1 MQSRIVALILV
12 IMMIWPS
19 AIAAES
25 GRATP
30 NCLQQDISSIP
41 GSIGIDSGV
50 CVKVNL
56 GQLQSGDVYQF
67 DITILQSIDLLLFD
81 ETSVQAYDLGQSY
94 RNAFEQIVST
104 ENAEGQYQFNWQ
116 VPASITAK
124 TWYVVLDN
132 LAHDGDQDMGD
143 QGGNQSQVSLSVDK
157 MDQSYWTPFHN
168 LIQMD
173 NQSSQVLLS
182 GDDLKLD
189 AGTSIVISAWALQ
202 GQADVYLQTKQ
213 MYDLYASGGV
223 GSLYVSGG
231 DLQNVVDSAS
241 MTWLVPAEL
250 DGQEL
255 VVIADNTDTPVGGA
269 DGSEEVR
276 MTVRVELAPPLNP
289 IIDDEDNS
297 TVAIG
302 QSITLNAYLTPNR
315 LQQIDTLSWDFYSAD
330 GLANNDAS
338 GWEVEATWQT
348 PGVKTVTLTATS
360 QTGEI
365 AQTNHSITVIDVVDP
380 VARITGSGLPVSNGW
395 RVNIDESISFN
406 CDSSTD
412 DYTELTCAWTYDGS
426 PYGQN
431 NSILL
436 SWNDIGSHSI
446 GLTVS
451 DGAGNTNSVMTSV
464 IVLDTTLP
472 ILDSSSLEGFASAGT
487 VGEKLTFTVS
497 ATDSYDDITNL
508 RYHWDLQPSRDT
520 DNNGNPRDDADLV
533 GYKTSITFN
542 KIGRNEVVLTVF
554 DESNNSDSHAFAV
567 NVASAPIQE
576 GLTPILFL
584 VLFVVT
590 ITSVVAILGHRRW
603 QSRIASEILLG
614 RGLSEA
620 EVIVH
625 LATVKQTRALPLF
638 ASATQLAGLDAGE
651 VQSSSDI
658 ELAQKEAELQSIYG
672 NENTADLGYASNSG
686 FSQAP
691 QMSAGSLSSAAEASA
706 LLEEDAGS
714 APQPIQNEAPKAL
727 VESGGIA
734 LPEGVSSTRPVVIE
748 QQIPAV
754 VEQQITAVATELKC
768 VCESCGAGF
777 EITLPAGVPKA
788 VVACPSCQVDNL
800 IGA

>member
-1 MQSRIVALILV
+1 MVWQ
-12 IMMIWPS
+12 MMMP
-19 AIAAES
+19 
-25 GRATP
+25 
-30 NCLQQDISSIP
+30 D
-41 GSIGIDSGV
+41 
-50 CVKVNL
+50 
-56 GQLQSGDVYQF
+56 
-67 DITILQSIDLLLFD
+67 
-81 ETSVQAYDLGQSY
+81 
-94 RNAFEQIVST
+94 
-104 ENAEGQYQFNWQ
+104 
-116 VPASITAK
+116 
-124 TWYVVLDN
+124 
-132 LAHDGDQDMGD
+132 
-143 QGGNQSQVSLSVDK
+143 
-157 MDQSYWTPFHN
+157 
-168 LIQMD
+168 
-173 NQSSQVLLS
+173 
-182 GDDLKLD
+182 
-189 AGTSIVISAWALQ
+189 
-202 GQADVYLQTKQ
+202 
-213 MYDLYASGGV
+213 
-223 GSLYVSGG
+223 
-231 DLQNVVDSAS
+231 
-241 MTWLVPAEL
+241 
-250 DGQEL
+250 
-255 VVIADNTDTPVGGA
+255 
-269 DGSEEVR
+269 
-276 MTVRVELAPPLNP
+276 
-289 IIDDEDNS
+289 
-297 TVAIG
+297 
-302 QSITLNAYLTPNR
+302 
-315 LQQIDTLSWDFYSAD
+315 
-330 GLANNDAS
+330 

-395 RVNIDESISFN
+395 RVNIGESISFN

-472 ILDSSSLEGFASAGT
+472 VLDSSSLEGFASAGT

-497 ATDSYDDITNL
+497 ATDSYDDITDL

-727 VESGGIA
+727 VESGGIT
-734 LPEGVSSTRPVVIE
+734 LPEGVSSTRPVVVE
-748 QQIPAV
+748 QQVPVV
-754 VEQQITAVATELKC
+754 VEQQITAVATDLKC

-777 EITLPAGVPKA
+777 EISLPAGVPKA